1 MAHQILITSTISE
14 ATGQCANAFSDILL
28 RAVYGYEVPDLAM
41 LKEHHARF
49 YIWAEKQGVSLESN
63 SSPKDHLYHAPDAKN
78 VILKLLQRLK
88 ATLEAVLSH
97 NLDSQNPDTPEET
110 NDEDIYSSDSSLGIS
125 EDDDIG
131 GELELATE
139 SHFVTSK
146 HTQVIGEII
155 SHLYRFTSI
164 VEQQDVYAEDERINQ
179 WVLGEGR
186 KLDHQLEGLR
196 LYMSYLLDSDI
207 PTLQPYLRDRL
218 IHTVVHRRK
227 RLLYQQDCSVKLYSS
242 VRVSSNSK
250 ERELASRHQD
260 VPDIRPYICLF
271 QNCNTPLR
279 QFTTKNDWISHMSS
293 QHTRV
298 WVCQVKGHETYLF
311 RNPADLETHL
321 QDQHSDIVGTD
332 QVSFLAAKSARANS
346 DILGALAI
354 ANIREKVNGL
364 PVCPFCN
371 LNASVFEPKHQ
382 LAAPSHCPTA
392 ETSKET
398 YQKACDH
405 MAGHLK
411 VIAHESL
418 PPALQTPRPSSL
430 RSFKIAI
437 ICDSPLTVRA
447 MYGIFNEG
455 SNMDH
460 MFVTPIH
467 DANLYSLA
475 AIGRHNVV
483 LVRMSKM
490 YKNDLETLFS
500 DVRGSLPCVEL
511 FVLVDVYS
519 ITPPRSN
526 VDITFGDVI
535 VGDRVEEGGLMGLQ
549 YPYLSNFCHKPG
561 ARLRSLLGKMR
572 TPRVRKMVQQ
582 RISTN
587 PEVLSKYE
595 SLAATYRKT
604 EHSKDAIQTS
614 HSRED
619 RKKFAHDYEPQR
631 LPNGAPEPH
640 FHFGEVGSRLSSFKI
655 TGSDDLD
662 FDKEQ
667 SGKVLKSFPCLI
679 VQSTCDSIPYRQN
692 KDERESYAATT
703 AAAFTSA
710 ILDLWPSMSLTEIS
724 AIHDPVYH
732 IPIPK
737 NEGFVERKTSM
748 KNLQDKL
755 FRGGTEQVTIYG
767 SDGSGKTQLAL
778 WLAYWAKEH
787 MHNYSI
793 FWASAMSKEAFD
805 EDCHRI
811 VENLDCQCTGE
822 NDPKVVLQRYLSS
835 ESSGRWIL
843 ILDDAS
849 DEDLTYGKYD
859 HPFEISK
866 FLPNNRKGLILVTTT
881 SAKVALTGDAVVTL
895 SNMTLDE
902 SLSLLTRSLVGKSH
916 DQTLM
921 RELLQIISHYP
932 LPVLMTAAYI
942 NINEVPVSSYLGLL
956 MDEKRSANIPFDISH
971 TPLSLC
977 KPFDVSFEHIE
988 KHHNLA
994 AKMLV
999 FVSFFKPNTIR
1010 SPILPDTENVQQFNE
1025 AMKTL
1030 YEYGFLVTKYD
1041 GDLLHTRS
1049 HIHRAT
1055 QVWMQ
1060 KRNVAD
1066 CHRGAVAAHL
1076 VRILTPKNL
1085 ETRQLWNR
1093 YLLQIMNFLAEATQF
1108 HRDICNLGC
1117 LVGRHLHQIGC
1128 VEEAIEVFEGL
1139 IDSQSDALL
1148 EDEASY
1154 LNLQFEL
1161 GRSYLL
1167 NSQSLVAIDLLEHV
1181 VATRDRTL
1189 TESHPDRLASQHEL
1203 ARAYLEIGLHE
1214 EAIRKILEHQAAVGE
1229 MIEGVDKPK
1238 LLEL

>member
-1 MAHQILITSTISE
+1 MAHQILIT
-14 ATGQCANAFSDILL
+14 NILL

-49 YIWAEKQGVSLESN
+49 YIWAEKQGVSLEN
-63 SSPKDHLYHAPDAKN
+63 
-78 VILKLLQRLK
+78 
-88 ATLEAVLSH
+88 
-97 NLDSQNPDTPEET
+97 TPEET

-179 WVLGEGR
+179 WVLGEDR

-196 LYMSYLLDSDI
+196 LYMSFLLDSDI

-250 ERELASRHQD
+250 ERELASGHQD

-321 QDQHSDIVGTD
+321 QNQHSDIVSTD

-354 ANIREKVNGL
+354 ANMREKVNGL

-371 LNASVFEPKHQ
+371 LSASVFEPKHQ

-447 MYGIFNEG
+447 LYGLFNEG

-640 FHFGEVGSRLSSFKI
+640 FHFGEVGSRPSSFKI

-667 SGKVLKSFPCLI
+667 S
-679 VQSTCDSIPYRQN
+679 
-692 KDERESYAATT
+692 
-703 AAAFTSA
+703 
-710 ILDLWPSMSLTEIS
+710 EIS

-822 NDPKVVLQRYLSS
+822 NDPKVVLQRYLGS

-866 FLPNNRKGLILVTTT
+866 FLPNSRKGLILVTTT

-921 RELLQIISHYP
+921 RELLQIISHHP

-1055 QVWMQ
+1055 QIWMQ

-1093 YLLQIMNFLAEATQF
+1093 YLPQIMNFLAEATQF

-1148 EDEASY
+1148 EDDASY

-1189 TESHPDRLASQHEL
+1189 AESHPDRLASQHEL